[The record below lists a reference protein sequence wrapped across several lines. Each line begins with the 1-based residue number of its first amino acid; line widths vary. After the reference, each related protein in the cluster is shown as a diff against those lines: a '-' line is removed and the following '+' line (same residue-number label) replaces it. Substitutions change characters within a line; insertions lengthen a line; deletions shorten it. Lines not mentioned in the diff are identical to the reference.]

1 MKMPIYLVA
10 VLLILTG
17 KAYAELRTHLP
28 NGFHGAEG
36 PSGQYLII
44 QVENNRITGL
54 NGNIL
59 MLCENSDPIEEPT
72 YDRYFTVVIDHFTS
86 ERRGRRT
93 ILNSAQRNDGH
104 GTTGSFASI
113 EIAIMS
119 GLTARQVPN
128 DRQGQIAIVS
138 LNAGEGTQSCGATI
152 EFRLTRGRVA
162 QRWLSRD
169 YGGIFASLM
178 RLGNEVG
185 YFTFGLPM
193 NCTSSTG
200 SFMDLVHVGG
210 EWIRRPLR
218 VDGTVNNYRLT
229 DTAGGVGDYSIR
241 LARDG
246 TVEVGGTRTIGGYS
260 CTGTMIL
267 NTVRR

>member
-1 MKMPIYLVA
+1 M
-10 VLLILTG
+10 
-17 KAYAELRTHLP
+17 
-28 NGFHGAEG
+28 
-36 PSGQYLII
+36 GQHLII
-44 QVENNRITGL
+44 QVENNRITAL
-54 NGNIL
+54 SALIV
-59 MLCENSDPIEEPT
+59 MLCTNSDPIEEPT
-72 YDRYFTVVIDHFTS
+72 YDSYFTVRNENFTS
-86 ERRGRRT
+86 VRRGRRT
-93 ILNSAQRNDGH
+93 ILNSTQQNDGE
-104 GTTGSFASI
+104 GTTGSIGSI
-113 EIAIMS
+113 EIAVTS

-128 DRQGQIAIVS
+128 NRQGQMAIVTITA
-138 LNAGEGTQSCGATI
+138 AGGTQSCGATM
-152 EFRLTRGRVA
+152 EFRLTSGRVA

-169 YGGIFASLM
+169 YGGIFAALM

-193 NCTSSTG
+193 NCVSSTG

-229 DTAGGVGDYSIR
+229 DTGGGVGDYTIR

-246 TVEVGGTRTIGGYS
+246 TVEVGGTRTIGGYT
-260 CTGTMIL
+260 CNGAMIL